1 MTPNSHRDVA
11 LLWLL
16 LFSLPFVG
24 GATCYRQTVP
34 VAQLPPPEVFKGL
47 PSVDELA
54 EVMNRTDGIN
64 QLASNSVTLE
74 VPSMSNVP
82 RLSATLAVDRPRNF
96 RMQAKMPIMLGSGL
110 DMGSNQ
116 ESFWFQVP
124 EGMGQTLYHTT
135 HEQFRRRPLR
145 SILPVE
151 PTWVGDALGLVHLD
165 KAEVVEGP
173 LLRTDGKLEIRT
185 MVQMSDGLYSRVCII
200 EPTAGYVT
208 DQMLYG
214 ANGKMIAASSGSKHR
229 YYEDFKCALPHQVQI
244 RLLPDAGPPLEL
256 KLEIGNYVVN
266 QLLSNDPQ
274 MFAMPV
280 GASKT
285 IDLAELAPPVDVTLG
300 DPSRS
305 YGNSAPPGVSPRT
318 FEPGISSPSDLPPP
332 SGSSGEFNGG
342 LNIEPGEPSSGASS
356 PPATGPN
363 AGPTGGPS
371 GVSTGAPGARTPLPK
386 SAYGVPREARTYPLR
401 GFR

>member
-280 GASKT
+280 GASKV

-300 DPSRS
+300 NPAQSNGGLS
-305 YGNSAPPGVSPRT
+305 PPGVSPRT
-318 FEPGISSPSDLPPP
+318 FEPGIASPSDLPPP
-332 SGSSGEFNGG
+332 SGSSGG
-342 LNIEPGEPSSGASS
+342 LEIEPGEPSSGATS
-356 PPATGPN
+356 PPATAPD

-371 GVSTGAPGARTPLPK
+371 GVSTGAPGAPGARTPLPK

>member
-1 MTPNSHRDVA
+1 
-11 LLWLL
+11 
-16 LFSLPFVG
+16 
-24 GATCYRQTVP
+24 
-34 VAQLPPPEVFKGL
+34 
-47 PSVDELA
+47 
-54 EVMNRTDGIN
+54 
-64 QLASNSVTLE
+64 
-74 VPSMSNVP
+74 
-82 RLSATLAVDRPRNF
+82 
-96 RMQAKMPIMLGSGL
+96 
-110 DMGSNQ
+110 
-116 ESFWFQVP
+116 
-124 EGMGQTLYHTT
+124 MGQTLYHTT

-274 MFAMPV
+274 MFAMPA
-280 GASKT
+280 GASKV
-285 IDLAELAPPVDVTLG
+285 IDLADLAPPG
-300 DPSRS
+300 DMNF
-305 YGNSAPPGVSPRT
+305 GEPPRPDLSPRET
-318 FEPGISSPSDLPPP
+318 EPGISSPSDVIP
-332 SGSSGEFNGG
+332 SD
-342 LNIEPGEPSSGASS
+342 
-356 PPATGPN
+356 
-363 AGPTGGPS
+363 PTGVTPD
-371 GVSTGAPGARTPLPK
+371 RTPLPK
-386 SAYGVPREARTYPLR
+386 SVYRVPKEARTAPLNS
-401 GFR
+401 FR

>member
-1 MTPNSHRDVA
+1 
-11 LLWLL
+11 
-16 LFSLPFVG
+16 
-24 GATCYRQTVP
+24 
-34 VAQLPPPEVFKGL
+34 
-47 PSVDELA
+47 
-54 EVMNRTDGIN
+54 
-64 QLASNSVTLE
+64 
-74 VPSMSNVP
+74 
-82 RLSATLAVDRPRNF
+82 
-96 RMQAKMPIMLGSGL
+96 MPIMLGSGL

-274 MFAMPV
+274 MFAMPA
-280 GASKT
+280 GASKV

-305 YGNSAPPGVSPRT
+305 YGNPAPPDVSPRT

-332 SGSSGEFNGG
+332 SG
-342 LNIEPGEPSSGASS
+342 LNIEPGEPSSGAS
-356 PPATGPN
+356 PPQATGPT
-363 AGPTGGPS
+363 AEPTGGPS
-371 GVSTGAPGARTPLPK
+371 AVPTGVPGARTPLPK